1 MTKASEKIELLRAYI
16 SREGLKYSRQREII
30 AEVFFGLEG
39 HLSVDTL
46 LQRVRAVDERV
57 SQATI
62 YRTMK
67 LLTECGL
74 ADARQFLEGYTLYE
88 PSGDEIGHHDHLIC
102 TACSKIVEF
111 MDERIERLQEEVAQ
125 KHGFSVTDHKMEL
138 YGLCEECRKS

>member
-39 HLSVDTL
+39 HHSVDTL
-46 LQRVRAVDERV
+46 LQRVRAVDARV

-88 PSGDEIGHHDHLIC
+88 PSGAEIGHHDHLIC
-102 TACSKIVEF
+102 TGCGKIVEF
-111 MDERIERLQEEVAQ
+111 MDERIEKLQEEVAQ

-138 YGLCEECRKS
+138 